1 MQEVI
6 DASANWSLVFTAALL
21 LGLVVKVS
29 LVVLQWHHVFRRRGK
44 VPKAFAAHIDLAA
57 HQKAADYTL
66 AKNKYALWREGP
78 AVLLLVAWTL
88 GGGLDALNQ
97 WVLQWQSPGL
107 VQQITLVVLFVLIG
121 ALLDVPFSLYE
132 TFVLEQRFGFNR
144 ATWRLWASDAL
155 KGVLL
160 SAALG
165 LPILALVLWLMAAAG
180 AQWWLYAWGA
190 LVVFQLFVMWIAPT
204 YLMPLF
210 NTFTPLEDPELQAR
224 AEQLM
229 QQSGFSAQGFSVMDG
244 SRRSAHANAFFT
256 GFGRSKRVVFF
267 DTLLKQLSHGEMLA
281 VLAHEL
287 GHFKHKHVLKR
298 MVLGFATTLAGLA
311 LLGHLT
317 QQNWFYFGLGVG
329 PSIPLAQGGNE
340 ALALL
345 LFMLAAPVFMF
356 FITPVAAYF
365 SRQDEFQ
372 ADAYAAQQT
381 QAADLKSALLKLYRD
396 NASTLTPHPWYVWFY
411 ASHPPAVQRLAR
423 L

>member
-1 MQEVI
+1 
-6 DASANWSLVFTAALL
+6 
-21 LGLVVKVS
+21 
-29 LVVLQWHHVFRRRGK
+29 
-44 VPKAFAAHIDLAA
+44 
-57 HQKAADYTL
+57 
-66 AKNKYALWREGP
+66 
-78 AVLLLVAWTL
+78 
-88 GGGLDALNQ
+88 
-97 WVLQWQSPGL
+97 
-107 VQQITLVVLFVLIG
+107 
-121 ALLDVPFSLYE
+121 
-132 TFVLEQRFGFNR
+132 
-144 ATWRLWASDAL
+144 
-155 KGVLL
+155 
-160 SAALG
+160 
-165 LPILALVLWLMAAAG
+165 
-180 AQWWLYAWGA
+180 
-190 LVVFQLFVMWIAPT
+190 
-204 YLMPLF
+204 
-210 NTFTPLEDPELQAR
+210 
-224 AEQLM
+224 
-229 QQSGFSAQGFSVMDG
+229 VMDG

-298 MVLGFATTLAGLA
+298 MVIGFATTLAGLA

-345 LFMLAAPVFMF
+345 LFMLAAPVFTF
-356 FITPVAAYF
+356 FITPLAAYF